1 MSFSPFCTNTLCDH
15 NVMTVRQRV
24 SVLSVYRRII
34 MVKINSVIPGSP
46 CDRAGIRPDD
56 LLSKINGN
64 SVKDVLDYM
73 YYAAETDVVLDLVRH
88 GEEFS
93 VTIKKDE
100 YDDLGLEFETFLM
113 DSKQRCSNNCVF
125 CFIDQMPPGMR
136 ETLYFKD
143 DDARLSFL
151 QGNYVTLT
159 NLDQADIDRIIKMKL
174 NINVSVHT
182 TNPELRVK
190 MMHNRFAG
198 EKLKFIRQLTDS
210 GIKLNCQVVCCPG
223 LNDGDELRRTLSDLG
238 EMMPN
243 ISSMA
248 VVPVGV
254 TKYRKGL
261 YPLKTFTRETAAETI
276 DIIAEYQELFL
287 EKYGTRTVFPSDEF
301 FLIAERDIPPAEF
314 YEDYSQYE
322 NGVGMLRSLMDEF
335 SQALETAEWEGGQRT
350 VSIAT
355 GYSPYPIICQLAELA
370 QEHFPQLKCNVW
382 RIRNDF
388 FGETIT
394 VTGLITAQDLIA
406 QLRYKDLG
414 DQLLISSAMLRS
426 GSDVFLDDMTVPEVE
441 KALNVSIR
449 SSANDGYELLDA
461 IMGVSF

>member
-1 MSFSPFCTNTLCDH
+1 
-15 NVMTVRQRV
+15 
-24 SVLSVYRRII
+24 

-46 CDRAGIRPDD
+46 ADKMGVLPEDI
-56 LLSKINGN
+56 LVSINGHKV
-64 SVKDVLDYM
+64 SDVLDYM
-73 YYAAETDVVLDLVRH
+73 YYAADVDVRLSLLRNGAELDVVV
-88 GEEFS
+88 
-93 VTIKKDE
+93 KKDE

-113 DSKQRCSNNCVF
+113 DKKQSCCNRCVF

-159 NLDQADIDRIIKMKL
+159 NLEQEDIDRIIQMKL

-190 MMHNRFAG
+190 MMHNKYAG
-198 EKLKFIRQLTDS
+198 EKLRFIRQMAEG
-210 GIKLNCQVVCCPG
+210 GIKLNCQIVCCPG
-223 LNDGDELRRTLSDLG
+223 LNDGDELRRSLRDLG
-238 EMMPN
+238 ELMPN
-243 ISSMA
+243 ITSMA

-254 TKYRKGL
+254 TKFRKGL
-261 YPLKTFTRETAAETI
+261 YPLTGFTKEGAGETI
-276 DIIAEYQELFL
+276 DIIEEFQQEFL
-287 EKYGTRTVFPSDEF
+287 RKFGTRTVFPSDEF
-301 FLIAERDIPPAEF
+301 YLIAQRPIPPAEA

-335 SQALETAEWEGGQRT
+335 DQALDMAEWEGGERT
-350 VSIAT
+350 VSMAT
-355 GYSPYPIICQLAELA
+355 GYAPYPIICQLAEKA
-370 QEHFPQLKCNVW
+370 QERFPGLKCNVY

-406 QLRYKDLG
+406 QLKGKELG
-414 DQLLISSAMLRS
+414 EQLLLSSSTVRRDS
-426 GSDVFLDDMTVPEVE
+426 NVFLDDLTIPDVERELGVEVR
-441 KALNVSIR
+441 VTDS
-449 SSANDGYELLDA
+449 DGFELLDA
-461 IMGVSF
+461 MLGAVY